1 MKAFSTLGAVAFA
14 IMLAQPAA
22 ADTIFFDDF
31 DRTISDA
38 VGSSWTETESAS
50 SSVAIVHV
58 GNGATGDNQLQLQGR
73 LGNNTDLDAAVAQL
87 GGINTT
93 GFQGSLALS
102 FDYLGLNTAS
112 NNTLT
117 VEWRLHSSSTWTTL
131 STFTLSDLTFP
142 LNSSGSL
149 LLDSSA
155 SGTSI
160 DIRLFTN
167 AANGTPGASDGA
179 YIDNLVLSGTAV
191 AAVPGPI
198 VGAGLPG
205 LIFAAGG
212 FCAWRSRKRKAA
224 LGLI

>member
-1 MKAFSTLGAVAFA
+1 
-14 IMLAQPAA
+14 MLAQPAA

-31 DRTISDA
+31 NRTISDT
-38 VGSSWTETESAS
+38 VGNSWTENESAP
-50 SSVAIVHV
+50 SSVSIVHV
-58 GNGATGDNQLQLQGR
+58 TGAANDNQLKLQGS